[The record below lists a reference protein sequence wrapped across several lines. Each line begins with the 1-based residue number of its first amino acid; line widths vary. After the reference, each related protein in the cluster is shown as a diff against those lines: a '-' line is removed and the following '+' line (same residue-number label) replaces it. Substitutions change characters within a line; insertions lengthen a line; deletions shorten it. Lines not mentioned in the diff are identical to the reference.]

1 MVQYFRSAKATMT
14 DLYNSYSSFKGWD
27 DTAPHVP
34 PEEFEEILAW
44 GKCKPAARIL
54 EIGFGSGQFLDWA
67 RGAGHEVAGIEII
80 PQMIA
85 AAKSR
90 GHLVYESLE
99 SEIDG
104 LFDLIVAIDVL
115 EHIPHDR
122 LAEML
127 SQCRRLLAPG
137 SHLVARFPNGDSP
150 FSARYQNG
158 DATHLKPLTASS
170 LAQIAAPVGM
180 RLAHAGNSR
189 ALPKGLSAALKRRVI
204 YMLRDMAET
213 VIGRLYY
220 GSRVPMDPNILV
232 VMAPVG

>member
-1 MVQYFRSAKATMT
+1 MIQCFPGAKATMT
-14 DLYNSYSSFKGWD
+14 DLYNSYSSFKGWG
-27 DTAPHVP
+27 DTTPSVP
-34 PEEFEEILAW
+34 PEEFEEILAL
-44 GKCKPAARIL
+44 GKCKPSARIL

-67 RGAGHEVAGIEII
+67 RGAGHEVVGIEII
-80 PQMIA
+80 PEMITA
-85 AAKSR
+85 ATSR
-90 GHLVYESLE
+90 GHIVYQNPG

-115 EHIPHDR
+115 EHIPHDD
-122 LAEML
+122 LVMTL
-127 SQCRRLLAPG
+127 SRCRRWLAPDG
-137 SHLVARFPNGDSP
+137 CLVARFPNGDSP

-189 ALPKGLSAALKRRVI
+189 ALPKNLSAALKRRLI
-204 YMLRDMAET
+204 YTLRDMAET

-220 GSRVPMDPNILV
+220 SSRVPMDPNILV
-232 VMAPVG
+232 VMIPAG